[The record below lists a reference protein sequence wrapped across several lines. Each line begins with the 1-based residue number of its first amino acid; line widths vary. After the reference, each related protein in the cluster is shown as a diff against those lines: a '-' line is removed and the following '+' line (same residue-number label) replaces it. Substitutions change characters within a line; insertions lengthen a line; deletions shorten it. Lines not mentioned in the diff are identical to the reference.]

1 MLQVV
6 IALSLNQAPPASAQG
21 QLDDAVQFFE
31 SFEDER
37 AAMKFRALLARSPPG
52 EIAAKA
58 HMYLGIIAFDDMKP
72 DVAKMEF
79 RRALEANPAIDLP
92 AKTSPKTRLAFGG
105 VRHALEV
112 EMEGGLRPQ
121 PPRPAAA
128 PAAATAEPVVLVEPE
143 TAPHSHTAA
152 YILGGTT
159 LVLTGLA
166 IYGGVQ
172 VLDYN
177 GMFATPGVTTPQY
190 TLDQIQ
196 AAHGSAA
203 FWAVGWIVAAGLA
216 AAGVVGTALTW

>member
-1 MLQVV
+1 VTLAPLLQVFV
-6 IALSLNQAPPASAQG
+6 ALSVQQTPPVSTQRE
-21 QLDDAVQFFE
+21 LDDAVQFFE

-37 AAMKFRALLARSPPG
+37 AAMKFRALLLHSPPG

-72 DVAKMEF
+72 DVAKLEF
-79 RRALEANPAIDLP
+79 RHALEANPALDLP
-92 AKTSPKTRLAFGG
+92 PKTSPKTRLAFGA

-112 EMEGGLRPQ
+112 EVEGGARAK
-121 PPRPAAA
+121 PARA
-128 PAAATAEPVVLVEPE
+128 PTAATSPPVTLNEPE
-143 TAPHSHTAA
+143 PASSSHTAGF
-152 YILGGTT
+152 ILGGVT
-159 LVLTGLA
+159 LVLAGVA

-177 GMFATPGVTTPQY
+177 GMIGIPPRN

-203 FWAVGWIVAAGLA
+203 FWAVGWPVAAGLA
-216 AAGVVGTALTW
+216 AAGLAGTLLTW